1 MEWRELS
8 SSAIARVAYDEESR
22 TLSVEFRN
30 GRVYEYF
37 DLPRH
42 VYEELL
48 KAPSAGRFVTY
59 NIKDVYR
66 YKRVK

>member
-1 MEWRELS
+1 MEWQELS
-8 SSAIARVAYDEESR
+8 SSAIARIAYDEESR
-22 TLSVEFRN
+22 TLRVEFRN

-37 DLPRH
+37 DLPRN

-48 KAPSAGRFVTY
+48 TAPSAGRYVTY

-66 YKRVK
+66 YARAK